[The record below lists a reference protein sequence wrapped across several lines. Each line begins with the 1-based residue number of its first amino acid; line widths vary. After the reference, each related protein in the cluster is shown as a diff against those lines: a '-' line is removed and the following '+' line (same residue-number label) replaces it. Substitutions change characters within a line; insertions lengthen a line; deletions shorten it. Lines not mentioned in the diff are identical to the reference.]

1 MARTAGPAVY
11 RVGLWVLFLLLT
23 SVGSPGAAANRV
35 VYFYN
40 WYGSDPQEP
49 VFQRAIAEFR
59 EAYPDIELEL
69 VRGGSVSG
77 QSPTDR
83 LIAMI
88 AAGNPPDVLSFE
100 RSIIIE
106 FAAKGIL
113 RPLDRDLGSLADEFV
128 PGALQEVIY
137 RGETYG
143 VPWGT
148 DIRGLF
154 WNKADFAESG
164 LDAELAP
171 ATMEELDAMA
181 ARLTRADG
189 DGKFTK
195 VGFVPWLGNWYG
207 VGWLYTFGGEI
218 FDAESVRPRVNTPN
232 HVRAMEWI
240 QEYGQRFPY
249 DVVAAAISGKSG
261 NTFYDRTVSMLP
273 NWNGYANLIQMAD
286 PTIEFWA
293 GAMPHPPYGQNGTW
307 MGGYSHVM
315 LSAARN
321 PEGGVTL
328 LKWVSRPEVEVDLFR
343 STGSLPTRW
352 SALAEI
358 GDELS
363 PTDAILVQQID
374 VAWGRPPLWF
384 PPFLNSIQDA
394 MTRVAR
400 LETSPQDALDE
411 AQRKLE
417 IDFAEILGVE

>member
-1 MARTAGPAVY
+1 MRKAGPAVLGA
-11 RVGLWVLFLLLT
+11 GLLVLFLLVG
-23 SVGSPGAAANRV
+23 VGSPGAAADRV

-49 VFQRAIAEFR
+49 VFQRLIAEFR
-59 EAYPDIELEL
+59 EAYPNIELEL
-69 VRGGSVSG
+69 VRGGSVGG

-83 LIAMI
+83 LISMI
-88 AAGNPPDVLSFE
+88 AAGNPPDVLNFE
-100 RSIIIE
+100 RSIVTE

-113 RPLDRDLGSLADEFV
+113 RPLDHDLGSLADEYV

-154 WNKADFAESG
+154 WNKADFAEGG

-181 ARLTRADG
+181 GRLTRTDG

-195 VGFVPWLGNWYG
+195 IGFVPWLGNWYG
-207 VGWLYTFGGEI
+207 VGWLYTFGGAI
-218 FDAESVRPRVNTPN
+218 FDAENVKPQVNTAN

-273 NWNGYANLIQMAD
+273 NWNGYANLVQMAD
-286 PTIEFWA
+286 PTIEYWA
-293 GAMPHPPYGQNGTW
+293 GEMPHPPYGQNGTW

-315 LSAARN
+315 LSSARN
-321 PEGGVTL
+321 PQGGVTL
-328 LKWVSRPEVEVDLFR
+328 LKWVSRPEAEVDLFR
-343 STGSLPTRW
+343 TTGSLPTRW

-384 PPFLNSIQDA
+384 PPFLNGVQDA

-400 LETSPQDALDE
+400 LQTSPQDALDE

-417 IDFAEILGVE
+417 IDFAEILGAE